1 MWILG
6 LNAITKY
13 VFFNNVMKVKIWKE
27 AYPIVRKTPFLVC
40 SETWE
45 GIEIGWRSGILMSL
59 YIFIILSIPL
69 YSIITKIDFYNASD
83 AEMIGLILSNASY
96 YNGAGNLGE
105 WNLSHN
111 WHRVRQWSKCRC
123 WKWFK
128 SFWEERMIQS
138 FCKKERVQNL
148 FVRKKMIKI
157 FWEKQSWKELIL
169 MEALPKLYLLDP
181 TIQVLNAANSEHLKI
196 KSFEKLAHSES
207 ETDDCGLLRNTF
219 CIFTKLVV
227 CCRDGRPAP
236 RGTL

>member
-1 MWILG
+1 MSSLSKLFANLMWILG

-69 YSIITKIDFYNASD
+69 YSIITKIDFYNAWD

-105 WNLSHN
+105 WNLSH
-111 WHRVRQWSKCRC
+111 K
-123 WKWFK
+123 
-128 SFWEERMIQS
+128 
-138 FCKKERVQNL
+138 
-148 FVRKKMIKI
+148 
-157 FWEKQSWKELIL
+157 
-169 MEALPKLYLLDP
+169 D
-181 TIQVLNAANSEHLKI
+181 TINCP
-196 KSFEKLAHSES
+196 EKLMKISHFNQ
-207 ETDDCGLLRNTF
+207 TNQRLLS
-219 CIFTKLVV
+219 L
-227 CCRDGRPAP
+227 
-236 RGTL
+236 LW

>member
-1 MWILG
+1 
-6 LNAITKY
+6 
-13 VFFNNVMKVKIWKE
+13 
-27 AYPIVRKTPFLVC
+27 
-40 SETWE
+40 
-45 GIEIGWRSGILMSL
+45 
-59 YIFIILSIPL
+59 
-69 YSIITKIDFYNASD
+69 
-83 AEMIGLILSNASY
+83 
-96 YNGAGNLGE
+96 
-105 WNLSHN
+105 
-111 WHRVRQWSKCRC
+111 
-123 WKWFK
+123 
-128 SFWEERMIQS
+128 MIQS

-227 CCRDGRPAP
+227 CCRDGRPP
-236 RGTL
+236 RGEPCKNDQNRGEVAGQNKGPNLNFLKKRKQVMEQLQHLTMPNLACQCQCQCNARESKK